1 MWIKIRNKL
10 INANSINSISIV
22 DSRNTPLLYEHEQ
35 GYVLVFHIDS
45 EEIYSPL
52 YATLARAQEVLDALY
67 LALHDSS
74 FNHFD
79 MPEA

>member
-1 MWIKIRNKL
+1 MWIKNRDEL
-10 INANSINSISIV
+10 INV
-22 DSRNTPLLYEHEQ
+22 DKIDYIDIYDDSFVGEDGQYICIYFLA
-35 GYVLVFHIDS
+35 FHIGS
-45 EEIYSPL
+45 EEIRSQNYGTPD
-52 YATLARAQEVLDALY
+52 RAQEVLDALY